1 MIANKPRYSG
11 HIPRRGT
18 DGGWYTVEIFL
29 ATDAGHEDEFTTM
42 RLDHPDTDPLVIEWD
57 ELKPET
63 ALQGSTATLRII
75 SPGDRFFTNLYA
87 TRPGEVWL
95 QVSYTRRP
103 LMNVPGT
110 PVWQGSLDPEFYE
123 EPYERADGYEVELT
137 FSDFA
142 YMDRLKYTDSG
153 MRSLDYVVRRALEE
167 AGFPPSVELLRFM
180 TSSWVEEGEYGI
192 IQDITFCN
200 SANWYDEEG
209 EPSTVREVVEAM
221 LRPLAL
227 HMTQRDGRIVVF
239 DTHALWQTPSRD
251 VYWTADTQTLAA
263 AETYNNVRITF
274 SPYSDG
280 DMAGVDFEYTG
291 RTDTAYTWINY
302 MYWPLSWVTD
312 KDIEEIG
319 MQFTVAYDVSQAYL
333 EDGEIYDM
341 QYASFALFVNSTRY
355 SGLTIHG
362 DYDSPAADDDGLGF
376 VTEADGR
383 EYVGNRDKIDLD
395 GWKGWPRAFKIVPFG
410 SGDEAEGVAVSVTAG
425 YGLLENAFGYPPKE
439 EGGKA
444 IGDKVFRYGVQPDTP
459 WGYKNTTAL
468 MEAYTEAYMET
479 DALRYEALDWFCAHT
494 AARPLLTT
502 ERVYLPPV
510 DVEPVRVTGPAGDTV
525 GASALRRTS
534 HYIRLEV
541 PMLLDCRYNPLTDAT
556 EFNQQTHQERMT
568 QHTRW
573 LFIPF
578 TAVLYDDE
586 GRIKYTYSNRRA
598 FMQTGMRRLSNCE
611 GEWVKRGLAGA
622 IRTGVAPD
630 SQTGL
635 SRNPDYDKVGRRLY
649 GHRAVS
655 SPDQAADYLGEAWL
669 SYHASEPVSD
679 GNATGVGGWQSNR
692 HLIGRVDVRPI
703 DIGDIMGQLRYT
715 KVDDPETLISE
726 PLTRMDAGQYI
737 PYPPEGGHLEIS
749 IYAGM
754 LGFDGKEMIDMVMP
768 AQWLSEDMCYDRG
781 DGRRGIYNLIRW
793 HLFKAPVIEIVRND
807 MSFDSAEMED
817 VEYTGYLDRA
827 AHEELS
833 IETLWG
839 TTPDPQPTARGLIYT
854 QRVGTGGDIEHT
866 PLREMTRGELRACPE
881 KLLIGTLHSQF
892 SRRRTTLSGEAR
904 LPLPDPDTPLHPWMD
919 DAATDWW
926 DRTDAGQQEDYP
938 PMFWE
943 ESRTDNLR
951 DATTTL
957 TLTQIRPD
965 TFAAADIV
973 EVED

>member
-1 MIANKPRYSG
+1 MIATKPRYRG

-29 ATDAGHEDEFTTM
+29 DTDAGHEDEYTTM

-63 ALQGSTATLRII
+63 PLQGATATLRVI
-75 SPGDRFFTNLYA
+75 SPGDRFFTRLYA
-87 TRPGEVWL
+87 TRPGQVWM
-95 QVSYTRRP
+95 QVSHTRRP
-103 LMNVPGT
+103 LMDAPGT

-123 EPYERADGYEVELT
+123 EPYERADGYDVELT

-142 YMDRLKYTDSG
+142 YMSRLKYSGSG
-153 MRSLDYVVRRALEE
+153 MRSLDYVLRRALED

-180 TSSWVEEGEYGI
+180 TSSWIESGEYGI
-192 IQDITFCN
+192 IQDLTYCN

-209 EPSTVREVVEAM
+209 EPLTVREVVEAM

-239 DTHALWQTPSRD
+239 DTHALWNTPARD
-251 VYWTADTQTLAA
+251 VYWTSDTQTLAA

-274 SPYSDG
+274 SPYADSD
-280 DMAGVDFEYTG
+280 MTNVDFEYTG

-302 MYWPLSWVTD
+302 LYWPLRWDSAED
-312 KDIEEIG
+312 SDGIG

-333 EDGEIYDM
+333 DDGEIYDM
-341 QYASFALFVNSTRY
+341 QYASFALFVTSSHYR
-355 SGLTIHG
+355 GLTIVG
-362 DYDSPAADDDGLGF
+362 DYDSPAYDDDGLGF

-383 EYVGNRDKIDLD
+383 DYVGDRDKIAGQ
-395 GWKGWPRAFKIVPFG
+395 GWKGWPRAFKMIPFG

-459 WGYKNTTAL
+459 WGYKNTARML
-468 MEAYTEAYMET
+468 AEYLDDYE
-479 DALRYEALDWFCAHT
+479 DDGRHYEALDWFCART
-494 AARPLLTT
+494 RERPLLTT
-502 ERVYLPPV
+502 DRVYLPPV
-510 DVEPVRVTGPAGDTV
+510 DTAPVRVAGPTGDTV
-525 GASALRRTS
+525 AASALRRTT

-556 EFNQQTHQERMT
+556 GYNQQTHQERMT

-578 TAVLYDDE
+578 TAVLYDDA

-598 FMQTGMRRLSNCE
+598 FMQSGMRRLSNCE
-611 GEWVKRGLAGA
+611 GEWVSRGLAGA

-630 SQTGL
+630 SQPGL
-635 SRNPDYDKVGRRLY
+635 SRNPDYDKWGRRLY
-649 GHRAVS
+649 SHRAVET
-655 SPDQAADYLGEAWL
+655 PDNPGAYLGEAWL
-669 SYHASEPVSD
+669 SYHAADPVAD
-679 GNATGVGGWQSNR
+679 GNSTGVGGWQSNR
-692 HLIGRVDVRPI
+692 HLIGRVDVAPVYVSPFELMTY
-703 DIGDIMGQLRYT
+703 G
-715 KVDDPETLISE
+715 KVDNPGNLISE
-726 PLTRMDAGQYI
+726 PLTRLDAGQYI
-737 PYPPEGGHLEIS
+737 PYPPEGGYLEITL
-749 IYAGM
+749 YAGM
-754 LGFDGKEMIDMVMP
+754 LGFDGKETVDMVNP

-817 VEYTGYLDRA
+817 VEYSGYLDRA
-827 AHEELS
+827 AHEELT
-833 IETLWG
+833 IDTLWG
-839 TTPDPQPTARGLIYT
+839 TAPDPSPTARGLIYT

-892 SRRRTTLSGEAR
+892 SRRRTTLTGEAR
-904 LPLPDPDTPLHPWMD
+904 LPEPDPGTPLRPWTD
-919 DAATDWW
+919 AAATDWW
-926 DRTDAGQQEDYP
+926 NRTDGGRTEDYP
-938 PMFWE
+938 PIFWE

-951 DATTTL
+951 DATSTL
-957 TLTQIRPD
+957 TLVQIRPD
-965 TFAAADIV
+965 TFTDRDII